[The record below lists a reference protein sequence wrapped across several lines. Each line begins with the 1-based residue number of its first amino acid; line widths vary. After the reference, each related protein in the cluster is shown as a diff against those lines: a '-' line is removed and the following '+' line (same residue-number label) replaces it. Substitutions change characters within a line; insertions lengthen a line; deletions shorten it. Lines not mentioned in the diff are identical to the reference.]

1 MFHVS
6 FIGIEDFLEH
16 VVELDVFGNPFID
29 SLNEVFAVFIDE
41 GFGTLDDNSIHDAMD
56 VLESVRRSCG
66 MIGIISHVQLLESN
80 IPTHLEVIKSGAGSQ
95 IKPV

>member
-41 GFGTLDDNSIHDAMD
+41 GFLLVDDVGAVGAEESCILFQFLDFIGMGVRLIAAASYT
-56 VLESVRRSCG
+56 VLNG
-66 MIGIISHVQLLESN
+66 FF
-80 IPTHLEVIKSGAGSQ
+80 
-95 IKPV
+95 

>member
-1 MFHVS
+1 MQ
-6 FIGIEDFLEH
+6 IEAL
-16 VVELDVFGNPFID
+16 
-29 SLNEVFAVFIDE
+29 FIDE